1 MTYEIAD
8 RAGTDGASLLEKSL
22 TNFPT
27 VGTLLETNSP
37 RFLLST
43 ASPVTIKAST
53 ADKIHILGK
62 QHNIKVKLY
71 EFIVLLTTKSLS
83 YRSIENLICLVIQRA

>member
-1 MTYEIAD
+1 MTYEITD

-22 TNFPT
+22 MNFPT

-43 ASPVTIKAST
+43 ASSVTIKAST
-53 ADKIHILGK
+53 ADKIYILGK
-62 QHNIKVKLY
+62 QHNI
-71 EFIVLLTTKSLS
+71 
-83 YRSIENLICLVIQRA
+83 

>member
-1 MTYEIAD
+1 MTYEITD

-27 VGTLLETNSP
+27 VGTLLKTNSP

-43 ASPVTIKAST
+43 ASPVTRRHPQQIK
-53 ADKIHILGK
+53 IYILGK
-62 QHNIKVKLY
+62 
-71 EFIVLLTTKSLS
+71 
-83 YRSIENLICLVIQRA
+83 AA